1 MNEKLQV
8 SVQELLKLK
17 ESCLEAIVPIFDNN
31 FLRSVN
37 ELFEKI
43 NTIDFSTLDNSET
56 SIILAK
62 INAFNSAT
70 DKFITY
76 PQLIG
81 EQEKFK
87 AIKESLLVAL
97 NELESK
103 PENAHLDLNDI
114 VLEKAPN
121 YNQIEQTIKALSAKI
136 EEETQTRT
144 DNFRD
149 YHTGLKNLEKRF
161 EDLAPIETLTT
172 EAATTLTL
180 AKEALDKA
188 QKTKTIEFSDTLSK
202 EYSKLQSRYFW
213 TGFAWQALAIVSFIG
228 IFCVLRYHN
237 FCPLVPSTEMKDI
250 FHDGFVNSIYAL
262 SPIFSKIGLIA
273 FFATVS
279 GVCLKIYFQYKR
291 LSQEYRQKSLLAK
304 NLLTGHDVLKPY
316 IGDKID
322 TAFILPTI
330 EKMLEDPLSKVYSK
344 QDSHENTLG
353 LAEKVLEL
361 TKKGKELGAPTKD

>member
-1 MNEKLQV
+1 MNEKLEN

-17 ESCLEAIVPIFDNN
+17 ESCLARVAQYLNPKILQEA
-31 FLRSVN
+31 N

-43 NTIDFSTLDNSET
+43 ETIDFSILNSSEA
-56 SIILAK
+56 SIFLAQ
-62 INAFNSAT
+62 INAFEQSIQNFISNST
-70 DKFITY
+70 H
-76 PQLIG
+76 QHLQ
-81 EQEKFK
+81 EQFLK
-87 AIKESLLVAL
+87 IKQDLLVAL
-97 NELESK
+97 NELESQ
-103 PENAHLDLNDI
+103 PENAHLGLNDI

-121 YNQIEQTIKALSAKI
+121 YTQIEQAINTLSAKI

-144 DNFRD
+144 NDFK
-149 YHTGLKNLEKRF
+149 YYQIGLTKLEKKL

-172 EAATTLTL
+172 DATTTLNL

-188 QKTKTIEFSDTLSK
+188 QKTKTIEFSDTLSS

-213 TGFAWQALAIVSFIG
+213 TGFAWQALAIASFIG
-228 IFCVLRYHN
+228 IFCVLRYHS
-237 FCPLVPSTEMKDI
+237 FCPLVPSNEMKDI

-273 FFATVS
+273 FFATIS
-279 GVCLKIYFQYKR
+279 GVSLKIYFQYKR

-330 EKMLEDPLSKVYSK
+330 EKMLEDPLSKVYFK
-344 QDSHENTLG
+344 QESHENTLG

-361 TKKGKELGAPTKD
+361 TKKGKELGSAAKD

>member
-1 MNEKLQV
+1 MTEKFQKI
-8 SVQELLKLK
+8 VQELLNLK
-17 ESCLEAIVPIFDNN
+17 ESCLPAIVPYFDTS
-31 FLRSVN
+31 FLEETN
-37 ELFEKI
+37 KLFEKI
-43 NTIDFSTLDNSET
+43 KESNFSELDESKQ
-56 SIILAK
+56 SIILAQ
-62 INAFNSAT
+62 INAFHNAVQR
-70 DKFITY
+70 IINY
-76 PQLIG
+76 PNLKG
-81 EQEKFK
+81 EQGTFK
-87 AIKESLLVAL
+87 TTKDSLLTAL

-103 PENAHLDLNDI
+103 PENARLGLGNI
-114 VLEKAPN
+114 VLEKAPD
-121 YNQIEQTIKALSAKI
+121 YNFLEQSIKVLSSKLA
-136 EEETQTRT
+136 EETQTRT
-144 DNFRD
+144 DNFKD
-149 YHTGLKNLEKRF
+149 YQTGLTNLEKKF

-172 EAATTLTL
+172 DATTTLSL

-202 EYSKLQSRYFW
+202 EYSKLQTKYFV
-213 TGFAWQALAIVSFIG
+213 TGLGWQILAIASFYG

-237 FCPLVPSTEMKDI
+237 FCPLVPSDAMKDI
-250 FHDGFVNSIYAL
+250 FHDGFVNSMYAL

-273 FFATVS
+273 FFATIS

-344 QDSHENTLG
+344 QESHENTLG

-361 TKKGKELGAPTKD
+361 TKKGKELGSAAKD

>member
-1 MNEKLQV
+1 MTEKFQKK
-8 SVQELLKLK
+8 VQELLSLK
-17 ESCLEAIVPIFDNN
+17 ENCLAAIVPYFDKSFLEEANKLFEEIKENN
-31 FLRSVN
+31 FS
-37 ELFEKI
+37 ELDE
-43 NTIDFSTLDNSET
+43 STQ
-56 SIILAK
+56 SIILAQIDAFHSAVQGI
-62 INAFNSAT
+62 IN
-70 DKFITY
+70 Y
-76 PQLIG
+76 PSSKG
-81 EQEKFK
+81 EQGKFK
-87 AIKESLLVAL
+87 TTKDALLNAL

-103 PENAHLDLNDI
+103 PENTYLGLKNIA
-114 VLEKAPN
+114 LEKAPD
-121 YNQIEQTIKALSAKI
+121 YNLIKESIKALSAKI

-149 YHTGLKNLEKRF
+149 HHTSLKNLEKRF
-161 EDLAPIETLTT
+161 EDLAPIEMLTT
-172 EAATTLTL
+172 EATTTLNL

-188 QKTKTIEFSDTLSK
+188 QKTKTIEFSDTLSS
-202 EYSKLQSRYFW
+202 EYVKLQSRYFW
-213 TGFAWQALAIVSFIG
+213 TGFVWQALAIVSFIG

-237 FCPLVPSTEMKDI
+237 FCPLVPSNEMKDI
-250 FHDGFVNSIYAL
+250 FHDGFVNSMYAL

-273 FFATVS
+273 FFATIS
-279 GVCLKIYFQYKR
+279 GVSLKIYFQYKR

-344 QDSHENTLG
+344 QESHENTLG

-361 TKKGKELGAPTKD
+361 TKKGKELGSAAKD

>member
-43 NTIDFSTLDNSET
+43 NTIDFSTLDNSEA

-103 PENAHLDLNDI
+103 PENAHLSLNDI
-114 VLEKAPN
+114 VLEKAPD
-121 YNQIEQTIKALSAKI
+121 YNLLEQSIKALSAKI

-144 DNFRD
+144 NDFK
-149 YHTGLKNLEKRF
+149 YYQIGLTKLEKKL

-172 EAATTLTL
+172 DATTTLNL

-188 QKTKTIEFSDTLSK
+188 QKTKTIEFSDTLSQ
-202 EYSKLQSRYFW
+202 EYKRLESKYFR
-213 TGFAWQALAIVSFIG
+213 TGIVWQALAIASFIG
-228 IFCVLRYHN
+228 IFCVLYYHKI
-237 FCPLVPSTEMKDI
+237 CLLVPSDEMEKI
-250 FHDGFVNSIYAL
+250 FHDGLVNSIYAL

-344 QDSHENTLG
+344 QESHENTLG

-361 TKKGKELGAPTKD
+361 TKKGKELGSAAKD

>member
-1 MNEKLQV
+1 MNEKLQD
-8 SVQELLKLK
+8 SVQNSLNYK
-17 ESCLEAIVPIFDNN
+17 EICLAEIVPHFDAS
-31 FLRSVN
+31 FLEETN
-37 ELFEKI
+37 KLFEKI
-43 NTIDFSTLDNSET
+43 KEMDFSGLEESKQ
-56 SIILAK
+56 SIILAQ
-62 INAFNSAT
+62 INAFNSAI
-70 DKFITY
+70 KSFIELPTSSSR
-76 PQLIG
+76 
-81 EQEKFK
+81 QERFK
-87 AIKESLLVAL
+87 ISKESLLVAL
-97 NELESK
+97 NELESQ
-103 PENAHLDLNDI
+103 PENARLSIKNILS
-114 VLEKAPN
+114 EKALN
-121 YNQIEQTIKALSAKI
+121 YNQIEQTIIALSARM
-136 EEETQTRT
+136 EEETQTIT
-144 DNFRD
+144 DNFKD
-149 YHTGLKNLEKRF
+149 YQTGLKNLEKKF

-172 EAATTLTL
+172 EATTTLTL

-202 EYSKLQSRYFW
+202 EYSKLQTKYFV
-213 TGFAWQALAIVSFIG
+213 TGLGWQALAIASFIG
-228 IFCVLRYHN
+228 IFCVLHYHN
-237 FCPLVPSTEMKDI
+237 FCPLVPSNEMKDI

-279 GVCLKIYFQYKR
+279 GICLKIYFQYKR

-344 QDSHENTLG
+344 QESHENTLG

-361 TKKGKELGAPTKD
+361 TKKGKELGSAAKD

>member
-1 MNEKLQV
+1 MNEKLQNG
-8 SVQELLKLK
+8 VQELLNLK
-17 ESCLEAIVPIFDNN
+17 ETCLAAIVPHFDAS
-31 FLRSVN
+31 FLEETN
-37 ELFEKI
+37 KLFEKI
-43 NTIDFSTLDNSET
+43 REIDFSKLDET
-56 SIILAK
+56 KQSIILAQ
-62 INAFNSAT
+62 IHAFNSAI
-70 DKFITY
+70 KLFIAVPEASSRQAQFTTT
-76 PQLIG
+76 
-81 EQEKFK
+81 KD
-87 AIKESLLVAL
+87 SLLTAL

-103 PENAHLDLNDI
+103 PENARLSIKNILS
-114 VLEKAPN
+114 EKALN

-304 NLLTGHDVLKPY
+304 NLLTGHDVLKPQLSH
-316 IGDKID
+316 ID
-322 TAFILPTI
+322 F
-330 EKMLEDPLSKVYSK
+330 
-344 QDSHENTLG
+344 
-353 LAEKVLEL
+353 
-361 TKKGKELGAPTKD
+361 KD

>member
-1 MNEKLQV
+1 MNKKLQV

-43 NTIDFSTLDNSET
+43 NTIDFSTLDNSEA

-81 EQEKFK
+81 EQEKFMTTK
-87 AIKESLLVAL
+87 DALLTAL

-121 YNQIEQTIKALSAKI
+121 YNQIEQAIKALSAKI

-144 DNFRD
+144 DNFKD
-149 YHTGLKNLEKRF
+149 FQAGLKILEKNF

-172 EAATTLTL
+172 EVTTTLTL

-213 TGFAWQALAIVSFIG
+213 TGFVWQVLTITSFVG
-228 IFCVLRYHN
+228 IFCVLYYHKI
-237 FCPLVPSTEMKDI
+237 CLLVPSNEMKDI
-250 FHDGFVNSIYAL
+250 FHDGFVNSMYAL

-273 FFATVS
+273 FFATIS
-279 GVCLKIYFQYKR
+279 GVSLKIYFQYKR

-344 QDSHENTLG
+344 QESHENTLG

-361 TKKGKELGAPTKD
+361 TKKGKELGVTAKD

>member
-1 MNEKLQV
+1 MNKKLQN
-8 SVQELLKLK
+8 SVQDLLNYK
-17 ESCLEAIVPIFDNN
+17 EICLAEIVPHFDAS
-31 FLRSVN
+31 FLEETN
-37 ELFEKI
+37 KLFEEIKEM
-43 NTIDFSTLDNSET
+43 DFSGLEESKQ
-56 SIILAK
+56 SIILAQ
-62 INAFNSAT
+62 INAFNSAIQS
-70 DKFITY
+70 FIALSGDSSR
-76 PQLIG
+76 Q
-81 EQEKFK
+81 KRFK
-87 AIKESLLVAL
+87 TTKESLLVTL

-103 PENAHLDLNDI
+103 PENAHLSLKDI
-114 VLEKAPN
+114 VLEKAPD
-121 YNQIEQTIKALSAKI
+121 YNLIKESIKVLSSKL

-144 DNFRD
+144 DNFK
-149 YHTGLKNLEKRF
+149 YYQTGLTNLEKKF
-161 EDLAPIETLTT
+161 EDLVPIETLTT
-172 EAATTLTL
+172 DATTTLTL

-188 QKTKTIEFSDTLSK
+188 QKTKTIEFSQKLSE
-202 EYSKLQSRYFW
+202 EYKQLESKYFK
-213 TGFAWQALAIVSFIG
+213 TGIFWQVLAIVSFIG

-237 FCPLVPSTEMKDI
+237 IDPQVPSNEMKDI

-273 FFATVS
+273 FFATIS
-279 GVCLKIYFQYKR
+279 GVCLKIYFEYKR

-344 QDSHENTLG
+344 QESHENTLG

-361 TKKGKELGAPTKD
+361 TKKGKELGSMPKD

>member
-1 MNEKLQV
+1 MNEKLQNG
-8 SVQELLKLK
+8 VQELLNLK
-17 ESCLEAIVPIFDNN
+17 ETCLAAIVPHFDAS
-31 FLRSVN
+31 FLEETN
-37 ELFEKI
+37 KLFEKI
-43 NTIDFSTLDNSET
+43 REIDFSKLDET
-56 SIILAK
+56 KQSIILAQ
-62 INAFNSAT
+62 IHAFNSAI
-70 DKFITY
+70 KLFIAVPEASSRQAQFTTT
-76 PQLIG
+76 
-81 EQEKFK
+81 KD
-87 AIKESLLVAL
+87 SLLTAL

-103 PENAHLDLNDI
+103 PENARLSIKNILS
-114 VLEKAPN
+114 EKAPN
-121 YNQIEQTIKALSAKI
+121 YTQIEQAINTLSAKI

-144 DNFRD
+144 NDFK
-149 YHTGLKNLEKRF
+149 YYQIGLTKLEKKL

-172 EAATTLTL
+172 DATTTLNL

-188 QKTKTIEFSDTLSK
+188 QKTKTIEFSDTLSQ
-202 EYSKLQSRYFW
+202 EYKRLESKYFR
-213 TGFAWQALAIVSFIG
+213 TGIVWQALAIASFIG
-228 IFCVLRYHN
+228 IFCVLYYHKI
-237 FCPLVPSTEMKDI
+237 CLLVPSDEMEKI
-250 FHDGFVNSIYAL
+250 FHDGLVNSIYAL

-361 TKKGKELGAPTKD
+361 TKKGKELGATTKD

>member
-1 MNEKLQV
+1 MNEKLQNG
-8 SVQELLKLK
+8 VQELLKLK
-17 ESCLEAIVPIFDNN
+17 ENCLETIVPIFDNN
-31 FLRSVN
+31 FLMSVN

-43 NTIDFSTLDNSET
+43 HKIDFSILDNSEAP
-56 SIILAK
+56 IILAK
-62 INAFNSAT
+62 INALNSAIK
-70 DKFITY
+70 KFIAQPGSSNYQGRFITTKDSF
-76 PQLIG
+76 LT
-81 EQEKFK
+81 
-87 AIKESLLVAL
+87 AL

-103 PENAHLDLNDI
+103 PENARLDLNDI
-114 VLEKAPN
+114 VLEKAPD
-121 YNQIEQTIKALSAKI
+121 YNLIKESIKVLSSKL

-144 DNFRD
+144 DNVK
-149 YHTGLKNLEKRF
+149 YYQTGLKDLEKKF
-161 EDLAPIETLTT
+161 EDLAPIESIKTDAT
-172 EAATTLTL
+172 TTLTL

-202 EYSKLQSRYFW
+202 EYSELQAKYFV
-213 TGFAWQALAIVSFIG
+213 TGLGWQALAIASFVG
-228 IFCVLRYHN
+228 IFCVLHYHN
-237 FCPLVPSTEMKDI
+237 FCPLVPSNEMKDI

-344 QDSHENTLG
+344 QESHENTLG

-361 TKKGKELGAPTKD
+361 TKKGKELGSAAKD

>member
-1 MNEKLQV
+1 MNEKLEN
-8 SVQELLKLK
+8 SVQALLKFK
-17 ESCLEAIVPIFDNN
+17 ETCLAAIVPHFDAS
-31 FLRSVN
+31 FLEETN
-37 ELFEKI
+37 KLFEKI
-43 NTIDFSTLDNSET
+43 REIDFSELDET
-56 SIILAK
+56 KQSIILAK
-62 INAFNSAT
+62 INAFNSAI
-70 DKFITY
+70 KSFIAVPESSSRQT
-76 PQLIG
+76 QFTTT
-81 EQEKFK
+81 KD
-87 AIKESLLVAL
+87 SLLTAL

-103 PENAHLDLNDI
+103 PENAHLGLNDI

-121 YNQIEQTIKALSAKI
+121 YTQIEQAINTLSAKI
-136 EEETQTRT
+136 KEETQTRT
-144 DNFRD
+144 DNFKD
-149 YHTGLKNLEKRF
+149 YDTGLKNLEKKF
-161 EDLAPIETLTT
+161 ENFAPIETLTT
-172 EAATTLTL
+172 DATTTLNL

-188 QKTKTIEFSDTLSK
+188 QKTKTIEFSDTLSS

-213 TGFAWQALAIVSFIG
+213 TGFAWQALAIASFIG
-228 IFCVLRYHN
+228 IFCVLRYHS
-237 FCPLVPSTEMKDI
+237 FCPLVPSNEMKDI

-273 FFATVS
+273 FFATIS
-279 GVCLKIYFQYKR
+279 GVSLKIYFQYKR

-344 QDSHENTLG
+344 QESHENTLG

-361 TKKGKELGAPTKD
+361 TKKGKELGSTPKD

>member
-1 MNEKLQV
+1 MNEKLQNG
-8 SVQELLKLK
+8 VQELLKLK
-17 ESCLEAIVPIFDNN
+17 ETCLAQVAHYLDKKSLEETNN
-31 FLRSVN
+31 
-37 ELFEKI
+37 LFEKI
-43 NTIDFSTLDNSET
+43 ETRDFSILNSSEA
-56 SIILAK
+56 SIVLAQ
-62 INAFNSAT
+62 INAAKQAIQS
-70 DKFITY
+70 FIGNPTHTPY
-76 PQLIG
+76 KNQFLKMK
-81 EQEKFK
+81 QD
-87 AIKESLLVAL
+87 LLVAL

-103 PENAHLDLNDI
+103 PENAHLGLNDI

-121 YNQIEQTIKALSAKI
+121 YDQINQVIKALSTKI

-144 DNFRD
+144 DNFKD
-149 YHTGLKNLEKRF
+149 YHTGLKSLEKKF
-161 EDLAPIETLTT
+161 EDLAPIETLT
-172 EAATTLTL
+172 ADATTTLNL

-188 QKTKTIEFSDTLSK
+188 QKTKTIEFSDTLSQ
-202 EYSKLQSRYFW
+202 EYKKLESKYFW
-213 TGFAWQALAIVSFIG
+213 TGIGWQALAIASFVG

-237 FCPLVPSTEMKDI
+237 FCPLVPSNEMKDI

-273 FFATVS
+273 FFATIS

-344 QDSHENTLG
+344 QESHENTLG

-361 TKKGKELGAPTKD
+361 TKKGKELGSAAKD

>member
-1 MNEKLQV
+1 MNEKLQNG
-8 SVQELLKLK
+8 VQELLRLQ
-17 ESCLEAIVPIFDNN
+17 ETCLAQIAHYLDKKSLEETNN
-31 FLRSVN
+31 
-37 ELFEKI
+37 LFEKI
-43 NTIDFSTLDNSET
+43 ETIDFSILNSSEA
-56 SIILAK
+56 SIFLAQ
-62 INAFNSAT
+62 INAFKQSVKT
-70 DKFITY
+70 FISN
-76 PQLIG
+76 PSHQPFQNQFLKMKQDLLI
-81 EQEKFK
+81 
-87 AIKESLLVAL
+87 AL
-97 NELESK
+97 NELESTPK
-103 PENAHLDLNDI
+103 NAHLSLGDI
-114 VLEKAPN
+114 VLEKAPD
-121 YNQIEQTIKALSAKI
+121 YNLINESIKVLSSKL

-149 YHTGLKNLEKRF
+149 YHTGLKNLEKKF

-172 EAATTLTL
+172 EATTTLNL

-202 EYSKLQSRYFW
+202 EYKKLETKYFW
-213 TGFAWQALAIVSFIG
+213 TGIVWQALAIASFIG
-228 IFCVLRYHN
+228 IFCVLYYHKI
-237 FCPLVPSTEMKDI
+237 CLLVPSDEMEKI

-273 FFATVS
+273 FFATIS

-330 EKMLEDPLSKVYSK
+330 EKMLDDPLSKVYSK
-344 QDSHENTLG
+344 QESHENTLG
-353 LAEKVLEL
+353 LAEKVIEL
-361 TKKGKELGAPTKD
+361 TKKGKELGVASKD

>member
-1 MNEKLQV
+1 MNEKLQN

-17 ESCLEAIVPIFDNN
+17 ESCLKTIVPNFDKK
-31 FLRSVN
+31 FLEDTN
-37 ELFEKI
+37 KLFETIK
-43 NTIDFSTLDNSET
+43 NTNLTTIDEVKQT
-56 SIILAK
+56 ILLAQT
-62 INAFNSAT
+62 NAFEDAIRSFNA
-70 DKFITY
+70 Y
-76 PQLIG
+76 PSLN
-81 EQEKFK
+81 
-87 AIKESLLVAL
+87 KEALKTTKEALMTTL
-97 NELESK
+97 NELNEIPK
-103 PENAHLDLNDI
+103 NALLNLKNTI
-114 VLEKAPN
+114 TNEQSNNNIELELKKVSER
-121 YNQIEQTIKALSAKI
+121 IEQ
-136 EEETQTRT
+136 ETQTRT
-144 DNFRD
+144 DNFTD
-149 YHTGLKNLEKRF
+149 YHTSLKNLEKRF
-161 EDLAPIETLTT
+161 EDLAPIEMLTT
-172 EAATTLTL
+172 EATTTLNL

-202 EYSKLQSRYFW
+202 EYSKLQTKYFV
-213 TGFAWQALAIVSFIG
+213 TGLGWQILAIASFYG

-237 FCPLVPSTEMKDI
+237 FCPLVPSDAMKDI
-250 FHDGFVNSIYAL
+250 FHDGFVNSMYAL

-273 FFATVS
+273 FFATIS

-344 QDSHENTLG
+344 QESHENTLG

-361 TKKGKELGAPTKD
+361 TKKGKELGSAAKD

>member
-1 MNEKLQV
+1 MNEKLQT

-17 ESCLEAIVPIFDNN
+17 ESCLEAIVPIFDDN
-31 FLRSVN
+31 FLISVN

-43 NTIDFSTLDNSET
+43 NTIDFSTLDNSEA

-70 DKFITY
+70 DKFIGQPVSAGYQGAFMTT
-76 PQLIG
+76 
-81 EQEKFK
+81 KD
-87 AIKESLLVAL
+87 SLLTAL
-97 NELESK
+97 KELESNPK
-103 PENAHLDLNDI
+103 NTHLSLENI
-114 VLEKAPN
+114 VLEKAPD
-121 YNQIEQTIKALSAKI
+121 YNLLEQSIKVLSSKLA
-136 EEETQTRT
+136 EETQTRT
-144 DNFRD
+144 DNFKD
-149 YHTGLKNLEKRF
+149 YQTGLTNLEKKF

-172 EAATTLTL
+172 DATTTLSL

-202 EYSKLQSRYFW
+202 EYSKLQTKYFV
-213 TGFAWQALAIVSFIG
+213 TGLGWQILAIASFYG

-237 FCPLVPSTEMKDI
+237 FCPLVPSDAMKDI
-250 FHDGFVNSIYAL
+250 FHDGFVNSMYAL

-273 FFATVS
+273 FFATIS

-344 QDSHENTLG
+344 QESHENTLG

-361 TKKGKELGAPTKD
+361 TKKGKELGSAAKD